1 MPISQEPPVNLMTE
15 CSCAV
20 VLVEGITFLCLPQGR
35 ALFAPAAP
43 WPRAERFGSPLE
55 DAQVV
60 QVLQGGAQEDF
71 CWLIVTTEG
80 SIQADPE
87 PQSGVAAAITAR
99 LFGLSV
105 GDGSLLGRSLAS
117 GVSQTCHPPCGD
129 WWHGVWGVDIHIE
142 KQAHRTDDRPVSQA
156 HSRHHASL
164 VMHGEMVLQDC
175 AKPNPD
181 RQLASSPAVRDKD

>member
-1 MPISQEPPVNLMTE
+1 MNLMTE

-20 VLVEGITFLCLPQGR
+20 VLVDGVIFLCLPQGR
-35 ALFAPAAP
+35 TLFVPAAP
-43 WPRAERFGSPLE
+43 WPRAERFGSPLD

-87 PQSGVAAAITAR
+87 PQSGIAAAITAR
-99 LFGLSV
+99 LLGLSV

-117 GVSQTCHPPCGD
+117 GVSQTCHPPRGD
-129 WWHGVWGVDIHIE
+129 WWHGVWGVDIHTE
-142 KQAHRTDDRPVSQA
+142 KQA

-164 VMHGEMVLQDC
+164 VMHGEMVLHDC
-175 AKPNPD
+175 TMSNSD
-181 RQLASSPAVRDKD
+181 RQLAPNTTAEDKD